1 LKFKAEL
8 ESRCKAGTNTAN
20 LANIDGFPLTI
31 KKILNEIFFQW
42 LSTTFSL
49 KRRQE
54 NSRSHKQ
61 RHKAIV
67 ENKGEARSQL
77 MEYSIRYI
85 RRGWN
90 SQAERKIEV

>member
-1 LKFKAEL
+1 MKFKAEL
-8 ESRCKAGTNTAN
+8 ESRRKAGTNTAN
-20 LANIDGFPLTI
+20 LASIDGFPLTI
-31 KKILNEIFFQW
+31 KKILNEIFFQG

-54 NSRSHKQ
+54 ISTSHEH
-61 RHKAIV
+61 RNKAIV

-77 MEYSIRYI
+77 MVYSIRYI
-85 RRGWN
+85 RRAWN